1 MSLFRKNA
9 LDSLNTPEQLN
20 QPMQLL
26 RPSYWTVIVALLGF
40 SLSLLAWSIF
50 GRLPVRITGQ
60 GVLIRSESLQRI
72 QSESAGRIAALDAR
86 VGDCISQ
93 GAALA
98 RIESTQQD
106 LDRQKAVT
114 QLQLLISQDVRE
126 DALAAV
132 RERQL
137 QQQLNRVQGLA
148 RSGAISQ
155 DDLAQRQQQLSS
167 TRLELESR
175 NNQRQQ
181 QIQEQRDQ
189 VRILE
194 HSIKA
199 TAIIR
204 APRGGCVVDR
214 QVKLGEVVQVGSTLF
229 ELESGRSSD
238 ALQSLAFFT
247 PGDGKRLKAGQKVQ
261 ITPAT
266 TKAQRHGGIEGRILQ
281 IRSLPVSEEAVASR
295 LGNPAWLKALNGKTE
310 GPLIE
315 VLTSLQRRPSTVSGY
330 DWGAGDGPNL
340 KLTSGTPTSVRVL
353 VEERRPISYVIPL
366 LRDLSGIY

>member
-9 LDSLNTPEQLN
+9 LDALNTPEQLD

-26 RPSYWTVIVALLGF
+26 RPSYWTMIVALLGF
-40 SLSLLAWSIF
+40 STSLLVWSIF

-72 QSESAGRIAALDAR
+72 QSESAGRIAALEVS

-93 GAALA
+93 GATLA
-98 RIESTQQD
+98 RIESTQQN
-106 LDRQKAVT
+106 LDRQKAAT
-114 QLQLLISQDVRE
+114 QLQLLLSQDARE
-126 DALAAV
+126 DTLSAV
-132 RERQL
+132 REREL
-137 QQQLNRVQGLA
+137 QQQLGRVQGLA

-155 DDLAQRQQQLSS
+155 DDLAQRQQQLTS
-167 TRLELESR
+167 TRLELENR

-181 QIQEQRDQ
+181 QIQEQRNQ
-189 VRILE
+189 IRNLE
-194 HSIKA
+194 QSI
-199 TAIIR
+199 TAMAIVR

-214 QVKLGEVVQVGSTLF
+214 QVKLGEVVQVGSTLI
-229 ELESGRSSD
+229 ELESASRNE
-238 ALQSLAFFT
+238 ALQSLAFFA
-247 PGDGKRLKAGQKVQ
+247 PGDGKRLKPGQRVQ
-261 ITPAT
+261 ITPAS

-281 IRSLPVSEEAVASR
+281 IGSLPVSEEAVTSR
-295 LGNPAWLKALNGKTE
+295 LGNPAWLKALSGKTE

-315 VLTSLQRRPSTVSGY
+315 VLTSLPRKTSTVSGY
-330 DWGAGDGPNL
+330 DWGGGGGPNL
-340 KLTSGTPTSVRVL
+340 KLTPGTPTSVRVL